1 MIFIIILFLLLADQ
15 LAKLLAARN
24 LLLNQSVPLIKGIF
38 HLTLIHNR
46 GAAFGILKNHT
57 PLFIFISI
65 LAVIL
70 ISFAIQNNKSR
81 KYSFYGMGKYKA
93 LSQPL
98 QIAESHRRRRF
109 SCNISLALMLSGALG
124 NLVDRL
130 RLGYVI
136 DFLDFRIWPVFNLA
150 DSAITIGA
158 ILLGYSI
165 LKNAETRVGNPE

>member
-1 MIFIIILFLLLADQ
+1 MIFIITLSILFTDRLT
-15 LAKLLAARN
+15 KLLATQN

-46 GAAFGILKNHT
+46 GAAFGILKNQI

-70 ISFAIQNNKSR
+70 IYLALRNNKYK
-81 KYSFYGMGKYKA
+81 KYSFY
-93 LSQPL
+93 
-98 QIAESHRRRRF
+98 
-109 SCNISLALMLSGALG
+109 NISLALILAGALG
-124 NLVDRL
+124 NLIDRL

-136 DFLDFRIWPVFNLA
+136 DFLDFRIWPVFNIA

-158 ILLGYSI
+158 VLLGYAI
-165 LKNAETRVGNPE
+165 LKSERTTK

>member
-1 MIFIIILFLLLADQ
+1 MIFIIALSILVTDQ
-15 LAKLLAARN
+15 LTKLLATKN
-24 LLLNQSVPLIKGIF
+24 LLLNQSAPLIKGIF

-46 GAAFGILKNHT
+46 GAAFGILKNQT

-65 LAVIL
+65 FAVIL
-70 ISFAIQNNKSR
+70 IYSALRNNKYK
-81 KYSFYGMGKYKA
+81 KYSFYGIGKYKA

-109 SCNISLALMLSGALG
+109 SCNISLALILAGALG
-124 NLVDRL
+124 NLIDRL

-136 DFLDFRIWPVFNLA
+136 DFLDFRIWPVFNVA

-158 ILLGYSI
+158 ILLGYAI
-165 LKNAETRVGNPE
+165 LKSPETRV